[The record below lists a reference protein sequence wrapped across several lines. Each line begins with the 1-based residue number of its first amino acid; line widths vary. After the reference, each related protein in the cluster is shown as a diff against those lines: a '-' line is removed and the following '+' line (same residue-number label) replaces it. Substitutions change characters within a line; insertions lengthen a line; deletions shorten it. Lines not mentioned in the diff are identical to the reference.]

1 MSLNTVKEQKWV
13 DDHEKIFEAIRDND
27 PQLAHSLMDK
37 HLRRYKIDEQA
48 IREQY
53 PQYFKTV
60 E

>member
-1 MSLNTVKEQKWV
+1 
-13 DDHEKIFEAIRDND
+13 
-27 PQLAHSLMDK
+27 MDK